1 MLQVIRKKLFTGAL
15 AGLVTGIL
23 VWLLT
28 QYVFD
33 QFFFRIESQTYDW
46 RLRRVVEPPKNPLED
61 IVIIDVDERSI
72 QKLGSFYHWP
82 REYWIKLLGYLSN
95 AEVKIVGLDFIFDPN
110 PRHPEDD
117 RAFQKAITDAGKVC
131 LAFYFSPADANNYRA
146 PMVNEPEN
154 LDYQKLILEVP
165 DELFAKILSQDRF
178 EPTYPGFINSSLTSG
193 FVTMFPDPDGILRR
207 IPLLTR
213 FNQHVY
219 ASFSLQIAMRLKQI
233 EQISYD
239 EQNSELLLV
248 DQAGQTV
255 RIPIDRFGQMLID
268 YKGPFQS
275 FRYISFYDVLM
286 GFVQTDFFNDK
297 TVLVGSSL
305 TALFDLR
312 STPLQ
317 AVFPG
322 VEVHANIIHQ
332 IVNEKFIQQLSAWQ
346 IFLMIVL
353 FGTLTGMILIFPRP
367 IGSIVITVFFVIF
380 TLFAGLIILEQFAL
394 WLPVIPLLLSVII
407 AFAITYVYRYLFEE
421 RDKRQIRKIFS
432 HYVST
437 SVVDE
442 LLKDPEKVQ
451 LGGVKKFCTVLF
463 SDIVGFTT
471 MAESMEP
478 AKLVHLLND
487 YLTSM
492 TNVILK
498 HKGMLDKYVGDAI
511 MAVFGAPVEIAESP
525 ELACYAALEMQKQL
539 EMLRQFWK
547 KTGRPPIEMRIGI
560 NSGDMIVGN
569 MGSVTRFDYTVVGD
583 AVNLASRLE
592 SANGVYDTRVIIGE
606 QTFDKVQKKF
616 VARPLDLLR
625 VKGKKNPV
633 RAYELIARS
642 DDKLPEEF
650 QEMIMSYKRGF
661 KEYLLKNWESGIQY
675 FEKAHKLKQDDG
687 PTQLYLERC
696 REFSQ
701 TPPAPDWD
709 GVYVMKSK

>member
-1 MLQVIRKKLFTGAL
+1 MLQVIRKKFLTGAMVGL
-15 AGLVTGIL
+15 ATGIL

-46 RLRRVVEPPKNPLED
+46 RLRRVVEPPKSPIED
-61 IVIIDVDERSI
+61 IIIIDVDERSI

-95 AEVKIVGLDFIFDPN
+95 AGVKMVGLDFIFDPN

-117 RAFQKAITDAGKVC
+117 RAFQQAITDAGMVC
-131 LAFYFSPADANNYRA
+131 LAFYFSPADPDHYRT
-146 PMVNEPEN
+146 PMVNEPDN

-165 DELFAKILSQDRF
+165 EELFAKIISQDRF
-178 EPTYPGFINSSLTSG
+178 EPTYPDFINASSSAG

-207 IPLLTR
+207 IPLLLR

-219 ASFSLQIAMRLKQI
+219 ASFSLQIAMQLKQI
-233 EQISYD
+233 EQLSYD
-239 EQNSELLLV
+239 EQHSQLLLV
-248 DQAGQTV
+248 DQAGKTV

-268 YKGPFQS
+268 YKGPFKS

-286 GFVQTDFFNDK
+286 GFVQPAMLKDK

-317 AVFPG
+317 AAFPG
-322 VEVHANIIHQ
+322 VEVNANIVHQ
-332 IVNEKFIQQLSAWQ
+332 IVDEKFIQQLSAWQ
-346 IFLMIVL
+346 TFLLIVL
-353 FGTLTGMILIFPRP
+353 FGTFAGLILIFPRP
-367 IGSIVITVFFVIF
+367 IGSIIITALFVIL
-380 TLFAGLIILEQFAL
+380 TLAAGLIILEQFAL
-394 WLPVIPLLLSVII
+394 WLPLIPLLLSVVI

-442 LLKDPEKVQ
+442 LLKNPEKVQ
-451 LGGVKKFCTVLF
+451 LGGEKKFCTVLF

-478 AKLVHLLND
+478 EKLVHLLND

-498 HKGMLDKYVGDAI
+498 HKGMLDKYEGDAI
-511 MAVFGAPVEIAESP
+511 MAVFGAPVEIKESP
-525 ELACYAALEMQKQL
+525 ELACYAGLEMQKQL
-539 EMLRQFWK
+539 KILREFWK

-569 MGSVTRFDYTVVGD
+569 MGSETRFDYTVVGD

-606 QTFDKVQKKF
+606 QTFDKVQKRF
-616 VARPLDLLR
+616 VTRPLDLLR

-633 RAYELIARS
+633 RAYELIAKS
-642 DDKLPEEF
+642 DEKLTEEF
-650 QEMIMSYKRGF
+650 QQMIMAYKRGF

-675 FEKAHKLKQDDG
+675 FEKAHQLKKDDG

-696 REFSQ
+696 REFSIA
-701 TPPAPDWD
+701 PPAADWD